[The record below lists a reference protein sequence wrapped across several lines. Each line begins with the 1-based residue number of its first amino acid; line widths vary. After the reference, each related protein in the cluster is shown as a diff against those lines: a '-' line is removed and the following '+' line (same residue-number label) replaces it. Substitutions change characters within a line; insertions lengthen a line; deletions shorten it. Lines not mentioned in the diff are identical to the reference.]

1 MNMMAYVWWWVRLSP
16 KLKMPWLPL
25 EGLRLVMDGS
35 EPQIKNALATSIKLM
50 FGDMG
55 VLV

>member
-1 MNMMAYVWWWVRLSP
+1 
-16 KLKMPWLPL
+16 MPWLPL